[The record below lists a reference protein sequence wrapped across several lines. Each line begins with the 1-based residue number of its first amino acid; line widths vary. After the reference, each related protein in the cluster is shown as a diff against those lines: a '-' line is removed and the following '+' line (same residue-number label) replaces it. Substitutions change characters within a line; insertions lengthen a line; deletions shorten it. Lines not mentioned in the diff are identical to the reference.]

1 MMRILVVEPGK
12 QPEEREIDGSLESMQ
27 QIVGGLIQAIYP
39 FDDTV
44 ALICND
50 EGKLMQM
57 KPSRAILDED
67 GRVMDVIAGP
77 FFICY
82 APIESETFLS
92 LPDDLREEMRKKFD
106 LPEHYYRSDEG
117 LMVLRYDPKDFD
129 REQAR

>member
-50 EGKLMQM
+50 EGKLLGL
-57 KPSRAILDED
+57 PWNRIVGYDI
-67 GRVMDVIAGP
+67 IAGT
-77 FFICY
+77 FFLCD
-82 APIESETFLS
+82 APPESDSFKGLS
-92 LPDDLREEMRKKFD
+92 QAQIK
-106 LPEHYYRSDEG
+106 
-117 LMVLRYDPKDFD
+117 RYKNVFGKL
-129 REQAR
+129 E